1 MLSVEEALKKI
12 QEIEVEL
19 FTKEI
24 LLKDSNGYVLAS
36 DVISPINM
44 PPFKQSAMDGFAIAN
59 LDSLEFQI
67 IGKIKAGDS
76 IQSEIRE
83 FQAIKIFTGAA
94 IPRGTVAVIP
104 IE

>member
-36 DVISPINM
+36 RCYFSYKYAS
-44 PPFKQSAMDGFAIAN
+44 F
-59 LDSLEFQI
+59 
-67 IGKIKAGDS
+67 
-76 IQSEIRE
+76 
-83 FQAIKIFTGAA
+83 
-94 IPRGTVAVIP
+94 
-104 IE
+104 